1 MRDTVS
7 VVREELFM
15 TLFDVTVNAK
25 EIRFHETF
33 RIFAPNKRKAMI
45 KGIRIARLADNV
57 NGELHAIAKV
67 VR

>member
-1 MRDTVS
+1 
-7 VVREELFM
+7 M

-25 EIRFHETF
+25 EILFHETF
-33 RIFAPNKRKAMI
+33 RVFATCKREAMI
-45 KGIRIARLADNV
+45 KGIRIARLCDNV